1 MKGLVGL
8 QAEALDFSAL
18 GDEAFVPSTRTR
30 NTGVFVLEQ
39 ARLAGTDWSAGA
51 RTERV
56 TVDSDGGS
64 RFGAAASRR
73 FSPTSLALSAVR
85 A

>member
-1 MKGLVGL
+1 TGTDGRVEVEHAAWGPVKGLVGL
-8 QAEALDFSAL
+8 PAEALDFSAL
-18 GDEAFVPSTRTR
+18 GHEAFVPCTRTR

-56 TVDSDGGS
+56 TVDSD
-64 RFGAAASRR
+64 
-73 FSPTSLALSAVR
+73 
-85 A
+85 